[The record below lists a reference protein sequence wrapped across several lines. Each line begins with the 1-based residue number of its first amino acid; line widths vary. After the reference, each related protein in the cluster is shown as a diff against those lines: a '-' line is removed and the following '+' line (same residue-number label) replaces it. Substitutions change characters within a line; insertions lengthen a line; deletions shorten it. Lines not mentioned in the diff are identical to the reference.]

1 MNGGRFKLSG
11 FLCAQVFLLFVAA
24 LVADKAQGEEG
35 VLIAAFGDSLSSG
48 YGLAADEGF
57 SPVLQRVLSQR
68 GLTVSVINAAVAGDT
83 SADALARVDWMLSF
97 KPDIVL
103 VEFGAN
109 DMLRGIPTTAV
120 RDNLDEIILRIKASD
135 ARVLLSGMLA
145 PRNLGKDYGR
155 RFRQMYEKLRDK
167 HDVPLYPFFLHG
179 VALSPELT
187 LPDGMHPNAKGVRK
201 IAANIAPLVE
211 AMLRP

>member
-1 MNGGRFKLSG
+1 MNGGRFKLAFS
-11 FLCAQVFLLFVAA
+11 LRTSILLFVAA

-103 VEFGAN
+103 VN
-109 DMLRGIPTTAV
+109 LVPTTCCAAYRQQRCV
-120 RDNLDEIILRIKASD
+120 IIWMKSFC
-135 ARVLLSGMLA
+135 VL
-145 PRNLGKDYGR
+145 KQR
-155 RFRQMYEKLRDK
+155 RSRFVVG
-167 HDVPLYPFFLHG
+167 HVG
-179 VALSPELT
+179 
-187 LPDGMHPNAKGVRK
+187 
-201 IAANIAPLVE
+201 AA
-211 AMLRP
+211 